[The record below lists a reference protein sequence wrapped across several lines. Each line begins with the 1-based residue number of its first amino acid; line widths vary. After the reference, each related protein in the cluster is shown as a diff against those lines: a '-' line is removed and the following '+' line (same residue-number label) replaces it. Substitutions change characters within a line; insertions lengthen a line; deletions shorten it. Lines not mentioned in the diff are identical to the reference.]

1 MTLMTHDTHDTRVC
15 QMLSRPGRICALP
28 SAQISALTL
37 AEFRY
42 NDYLCIKLQK
52 NDTMM
57 KEKILA
63 LLGFDPAKHSV
74 RVEMMAGLT
83 TFLTMSYILAVNP
96 LILSDAGMDKG
107 AVFSATILAAA
118 IATCVMAF
126 YAKLP
131 FALASGMG
139 INAFFAYTLV
149 IVMGYT
155 WQQALAAVLVEGLV
169 FIVLTV
175 FKVREAIVNAI
186 PLNLRYSI
194 SVGIG
199 LFIAFI
205 GLKNGGLVVSSDATM
220 TALGAWSPATLVAAG
235 GILLGA
241 ILLSLHVKGALF
253 YTIIIMTLV
262 GIPFGVTQIPEGFTL
277 LSMPKSIEPV
287 ALHIDFSRFLCFDIG
302 YYIAVA
308 TLLFMD
314 LFDTIGT
321 LIGAAAGADMVDKKT
336 GKIPALNKALMADA
350 VGTTVGALCGTSTVT
365 TYVESTT
372 GILEGGRT
380 GLTSLTTA
388 LLFLVALFFS
398 PVFLMIPA
406 AATTSALFLVGVM
419 MMRSIVH
426 IDFIDFAEAMP
437 CFVTMLMMPFTA
449 SISEGI
455 VLGMLSYVIVSVC
468 TGHYKRL
475 TTTIWILT
483 VFFLLKY
490 IAPML

>member
-1 MTLMTHDTHDTRVC
+1 MNRF
-15 QMLSRPGRICALP
+15 LS
-28 SAQISALTL
+28 
-37 AEFRY
+37 
-42 NDYLCIKLQK
+42 
-52 NDTMM
+52 
-57 KEKILA
+57 

-74 RVEMMAGLT
+74 KVEMMAGLT

-107 AVFSATILAAA
+107 AVFSATVIAAVA
-118 IATCVMAF
+118 ATCVMAF

-131 FALASGMG
+131 FVLASGMG

-155 WQQALAAVLVEGLV
+155 WQQALAAVCVEGLI
-169 FIVLTV
+169 FILLTV
-175 FKVREAIVNAI
+175 FKVREAIVDAI
-186 PLNLRYSI
+186 PINLRYSI

-205 GLKNGGLVVSSDATM
+205 GLKNGGIVVANDATM
-220 TALGAWSPATLVAAG
+220 TALGAWTPTTLVAAG

-241 ILLSLHVKGALF
+241 ILLKLHVKGALF
-253 YTIIIMTLV
+253 YTIIIMTLI
-262 GIPFGVTQIPEGFTL
+262 GIPLGVTQIPEGFTIM
-277 LSMPKSIEPV
+277 SMPQSIEPV
-287 ALHIDFSRFLCFDIG
+287 AFHIDFSRFISFDVN
-302 YYIAVA
+302 YYIVVG

-321 LIGAAAGADMVDKKT
+321 LVGAVTGAEMADKF

-350 VGTTVGALCGTSTVT
+350 VGTTIGAFCGTSTVT

-380 GLTSLTTA
+380 GLTSFTA
-388 LLFLVALFFS
+388 SLLFFAALFFS

-419 MMRSIVH
+419 MLRSLIH

-455 VLGMLSYVIVSVC
+455 VLGMLSYVLVHVC
-468 TGHYKRL
+468 TGEYRRL
-475 TTTIWILT
+475 SLTLYILSG
-483 VFFLLKY
+483 FFLLKY
-490 IAPML
+490 IALLFV